1 MHGKLAWVLLS
12 HADDLTFC
20 VHLQNHQGHNT
31 RSTQA
36 EAAAF
41 QPIGGLP
48 AAALC
53 ASAAA
58 IGNWELAA

>member
-20 VHLQNHQGHNT
+20 VHLQNHQGRNT

-36 EAAAF
+36 AAAF